1 MLVRQLDLLSAPP
14 QIYFLQKKTN
24 KTLFGGILF
33 IIYIFIML
41 NITVVY
47 LLDYILKGKYDI
59 RYSLYKNF
67 TYNEE
72 EYNKNEDLNPHLNF
86 TINIK
91 KLSQNLERS
100 EVGRQF
106 YIIDLYGNEIERN
119 KTYSSTCSNMSFSV
133 VYACFL
139 DCDWDFNKDINDTNA
154 GYVLN
159 ISYSGYKINHQDK
172 IPLEKN
178 NDKYTFYK
186 EFFFSFNRSTFLNIY
201 WEVIKYKEEKGLAGL
216 IDKLLDKKNEFTSID
231 IGSYEQSYTERPIEE
246 ADPESS
252 LLIIRGLAFIR
263 MINNHNHYAEYIRSK
278 KSILDVLA
286 NIGALFSTLFSVF
299 TFIFSFYS
307 INFDNYKLV
316 KEVLS
321 TSKLLKKENK
331 KLFRSKSI
339 NFEDIPFNKKLYEK
353 DDITSNDSNKTFPT
367 NFGDIDIS
375 KTEKNNSKRIKFIY
389 FILDNFYCGGK
400 NTKKKF
406 DIINICN
413 KILSKYIS
421 IDAILYNQI
430 VFESFL
436 KEYTDNFDIIKDNIL
451 FRKLKLLIDK

>member
-47 LLDYILKGKYDI
+47 LLNYILKGKYDI

-72 EYNKNEDLNPHLNF
+72 EYNKNEDLNPNLNF
-86 TINIK
+86 TININ
-91 KLSQNLERS
+91 KLSKNLERS

-106 YIIDLYGNEIERN
+106 FIIDSYANEIERN

-246 ADPESS
+246 ADPESG
-252 LLIIRGLAFIR
+252 LLII
-263 MINNHNHYAEYIRSK
+263 
-278 KSILDVLA
+278 
-286 NIGALFSTLFSVF
+286 
-299 TFIFSFYS
+299 
-307 INFDNYKLV
+307 
-316 KEVLS
+316 
-321 TSKLLKKENK
+321 
-331 KLFRSKSI
+331 
-339 NFEDIPFNKKLYEK
+339 
-353 DDITSNDSNKTFPT
+353 
-367 NFGDIDIS
+367 
-375 KTEKNNSKRIKFIY
+375 
-389 FILDNFYCGGK
+389 
-400 NTKKKF
+400 
-406 DIINICN
+406 
-413 KILSKYIS
+413 
-421 IDAILYNQI
+421 
-430 VFESFL
+430 
-436 KEYTDNFDIIKDNIL
+436 
-451 FRKLKLLIDK
+451 